1 MTTNAYEYPDQLEAS
16 TLRGDDQSFDN
27 DMDRED
33 DQTTSA
39 EYELLLQEAI
49 DTDLKETELTGQ
61 ADAIILLM
69 QFSIQSFSC
78 FRYLDSCCL
87 KSNFGS

>member
-16 TLRGDDQSFDN
+16 TPRADDQSFDN

-49 DTDLKETELTGQ
+49 DTDLKETELTGL
-61 ADAIILLM
+61 ADAILYLM
-69 QFSIQSFSC
+69 QFSFHLFSC
-78 FRYLDSCCL
+78 FPSDI
-87 KSNFGS
+87 

>member
-16 TLRGDDQSFDN
+16 TPRADDQSFDN
-27 DMDRED
+27 DMDRDD

-49 DTDLKETELTGQ
+49 DTDLKETELTGRE
-61 ADAIILLM
+61 DTILFNAILM
-69 QFSIQSFSC
+69 PIIQ
-78 FRYLDSCCL
+78 
-87 KSNFGS
+87 